1 MLILPRSDLLI
12 AHPRDV
18 LGISTDVVVDASYH
32 NALMKRRAKYTESGE
47 IGVDYLIRCL
57 DGQEK
62 MVTGF
67 TLIINY
73 EGEKR
78 RSGSSK
84 TSQSDSWKKIA

>member
-1 MLILPRSDLLI
+1 M
-12 AHPRDV
+12 
-18 LGISTDVVVDASYH
+18 VVDASYH

-73 EGEKR
+73 EGEKAAV
-78 RSGSSK
+78 GIFK
-84 TSQSDSWKKIA
+84 DITEQSWKKIA